1 MMVDFNEMKQ
11 RLIGLIGKL
20 DEIEH
25 LQKGAERDRAVKE
38 FCDIMMTVDHD
49 LTCHFIDELLRSRKL
64 ENRNVGERQ

>member
-20 DEIEH
+20 D
-25 LQKGAERDRAVKE
+25 ERDRAVKE